1 MASAMKIV
9 IAPQAFK
16 GSISALDAAR
26 AIDTGVRRV
35 VPDAETLL
43 VPVADGGDGTLDTL
57 VEDSGGETRSSE
69 VTGPL
74 GERVTAQWGA
84 LGDGRTALIEMAR
97 TSGLVLLPAEK
108 RDPLRATTYGLG
120 EAICHA
126 LDAGFRRF
134 IIGVGGSATNDAGGG
149 MAQALG
155 VRLIDT
161 KGRDLPVGGAAL
173 ADLAHIDSSH
183 IDPRARQ
190 SDFLVACD
198 VTNPLTGPEG
208 ASAIY
213 GPQKGASPDM
223 VAQLD
228 NALRNFAG
236 VVKTDLGADI
246 EARPGAGAAGGLGG
260 GLIAFLDADLQPGV
274 DIVLDTVEL
283 DRKLEDADLVITGEG
298 CLDHQT
304 VYNKAPIGVAKRATA
319 RDVPVIAIAGSLG
332 GRFREVHHHGIDAAA
347 AITCMPMTLDEAY
360 LQAEELL
367 AIATEEAL
375 RFMVVGGRVFGGEG
389 S

>member
-1 MASAMKIV
+1 
-9 IAPQAFK
+9 
-16 GSISALDAAR
+16 
-26 AIDTGVRRV
+26 
-35 VPDAETLL
+35 
-43 VPVADGGDGTLDTL
+43 
-57 VEDSGGETRSSE
+57 
-69 VTGPL
+69 
-74 GERVTAQWGA
+74 
-84 LGDGRTALIEMAR
+84 
-97 TSGLVLLPAEK
+97 
-108 RDPLRATTYGLG
+108 
-120 EAICHA
+120 
-126 LDAGFRRF
+126 
-134 IIGVGGSATNDAGGG
+134 
-149 MAQALG
+149 
-155 VRLIDT
+155 
-161 KGRDLPVGGAAL
+161 
-173 ADLAHIDSSH
+173 
-183 IDPRARQ
+183 
-190 SDFLVACD
+190 
-198 VTNPLTGPEG
+198 
-208 ASAIY
+208 
-213 GPQKGASPDM
+213 M

-246 EARPGAGAAGGLGG
+246 DARRGAGAAGGLGG

-304 VYNKAPIGVAKRATA
+304 VYHKAPIGVAKRATA

-332 GRFREVHHHGIDAAA
+332 ERFREVHHHGIDAAA

-375 RFMVVGGRVFGGEG
+375 RFMVVGGRVFSGEG